1 MAHEELIKELR
12 ERRDQALA
20 MGGPEKLAKRR
31 AQGILNARERID
43 YLLDKDS
50 YLEMGLFA
58 KAIREEVRHKSA
70 ADGKIAGIGRIDG
83 RPVALV
89 SNDFTVL
96 GASSSVVN
104 MKKINHMRKI
114 STERGMPLILLG
126 ESTGARMPDR
136 MGAAGRATMGGNPFE
151 YRRTREA
158 PMISALLGE
167 CYGSST
173 WYTCI
178 SDFAVMR
185 KGAHMAVASSRVS
198 SIAINQPIDAE
209 ELGGWRLHDTI
220 TGLIDKVAET
230 DEEALD
236 IIKKYLSYMPSNN
249 RELPP
254 EYPVPEGSDEAAKDV
269 FEIIPE
275 ENSKTYNMLEVI
287 KALVDADS
295 LFELKPKLGGRSMVT
310 AFARMGG
317 KTVGIIANNPKF
329 LGGAID
335 TFAMRKV
342 TSFIVQCDSFNIP
355 LVFFVD
361 QPGFLIGVAGE
372 RRGAPGL
379 IMNWLNALQLAT
391 VPKFTVIVRKDYGQA
406 YLNMC
411 GGRQSDAVLLWPT
424 ADFGFMSPAV
434 GVNVLYNVKEKDD
447 PERFKK
453 LVAEIARDTS
463 AWDLAALYEGHMVID
478 PKDTRAILIELLETF
493 TEKLSGAM
501 GQHLLQ
507 NWPTSY

>member
-1 MAHEELIKELR
+1 MAHEELLKELK
-12 ERRDQALA
+12 ERTEQTLM
-20 MGGPEKLAKRR
+20 MGGAVKLEKRR

-50 YLEMGLFA
+50 YIEMGLFA
-58 KAIREEVRHKSA
+58 KAVREEVRHKSP
-70 ADGKIAGIGRIDG
+70 ADGKIAGVGRIDG

-136 MGAAGRATMGGNPFE
+136 MGAAGRATMGGNPYE
-151 YRRTREA
+151 YRRIREA

-178 SDFAVMR
+178 SDFTVMR

-198 SIAINQPIDAE
+198 SIAISQPIDAE
-209 ELGGWRLHDTI
+209 ELGGWKLHDTT

-249 RELPP
+249 QELPP
-254 EYPVPEGSDEAAKDV
+254 KYPVPAGSDEAAKDV
-269 FEIIPE
+269 FKIIPE
-275 ENSKTYNMLEVI
+275 ESSKTYNMLEIV
-287 KALVDADS
+287 KSLVDADS
-295 LFELKPKLGGRSMVT
+295 LFELKPKLGGRSLIT
-310 AFARMGG
+310 AFARLGG
-317 KTVGIIANNPKF
+317 ETVGIIANNPKF

-335 TFAMRKV
+335 TFAMRKA

-355 LVFFVD
+355 LIFFVD
-361 QPGFLIGVAGE
+361 QPGFLIGVDGE

-411 GGRQSDAVLLWPT
+411 GGHQSDVVLLWPT

-478 PKDTRAILIELLETF
+478 PKDTRAILIQLLGIF
-493 TEKLSGAM
+493 KEKLSEGM
-501 GQHLLQ
+501 GQHLLR

>member
-1 MAHEELIKELR
+1 
-12 ERRDQALA
+12 
-20 MGGPEKLAKRR
+20 MGGPEKIEKRR
-31 AQGILNARERID
+31 AQGVLNARERID

-50 YLEMGLFA
+50 FVEMGLFA
-58 KAIREEVRHKSA
+58 KAVREEVRHKSP
-70 ADGKIAGIGRIDG
+70 ADGKIAGLGHIDG

-96 GASSSVVN
+96 GASSSAVN
-104 MKKINHMRKI
+104 MKKMSHMRKI
-114 STERGMPLILLG
+114 SNERGIPLILLG

-136 MGAAGRATMGGNPFE
+136 MGAAGRATMGGNPIE
-151 YRRTREA
+151 YRRMREA
-158 PMISALLGE
+158 PMVSALLGE

-178 SDFAVMR
+178 SDFKVMR
-185 KGAHMAVASSRVS
+185 KGAHMAVASGRVS

-209 ELGGWRLHDTI
+209 ELGGWKLHDTA
-220 TGLIDKVAET
+220 TGLVDIVSET

-236 IIKKYLSYMPSNN
+236 IIKKYLSYLPSNN
-249 RELPP
+249 QELPP
-254 EYPVPEGSDEAAKDV
+254 EYPIPEGSDDAAKDV
-269 FEIIPE
+269 FKIIPE
-275 ENSKTYNMLEVI
+275 QSNKTYNMRDVL
-287 KALVDADS
+287 KALVDKDS
-295 LFELKPKLGGRSMVT
+295 LFELKPRLGGRSLIT

-317 KTVGIIANNPKF
+317 KTIGIIANNPQF

-335 TFAMRKV
+335 TFAMRKA

-391 VPKFTVIVRKDYGQA
+391 VPKFTVVIRKDYGQA

-411 GGRQSDAVLLWPT
+411 GGHQSDAVLLWPT

-453 LVAEIARDTS
+453 LVAEIARDSS
-463 AWDLAALYEGHMVID
+463 AWDLAALYEGHMVLD
-478 PKDTRAILIELLETF
+478 PKDTRSVLIQLLNIF
-493 TEKLSGAM
+493 KEKRSRGM